1 MPSRISCILRR
12 ASLRRSAAVHSVLVE
27 VLGKTLNSALI
38 CSSLML
44 LPTTACATLAS
55 WAIAFASSGASL
67 TLIQQMRLQIH
78 PGCKAGS
85 WTKPRCVIAKVEW
98 HPGESRG
105 RSFRKRQAVN
115 TIGLFGFWLRR
126 WLDYLANKL
135 GQKFG
140 QFHCIAQRQGN

>member
-1 MPSRISCILRR
+1 MHPPSGVIAPQRGR
-12 ASLRRSAAVHSVLVE
+12 AQRSVE

-44 LPTTACATLAS
+44 AHNCLCNARQLGDCFCVLGRK
-55 WAIAFASSGASL
+55 FD

-115 TIGLFGFWLRR
+115 TVGLFGFWLRR

-135 GQKFG
+135 GQQFG

>member
-1 MPSRISCILRR
+1 MHPPSGVIAPQRSR
-12 ASLRRSAAVHSVLVE
+12 AQRSVE

-98 HPGESRG
+98 HPG
-105 RSFRKRQAVN
+105 SFRKRQAVN